1 MGKQKAQILAMMGGA
16 AGLKKLKAKRKAA
29 AAKPD
34 EKISALKASEAAH
47 DKKIAALKATVAQKV
62 KTKKKIL
69 SGKEKIKAHD
79 SKIAALMKQKAQ
91 ILAMMRKAP
100 VEVELVQMF
109 EEEEE
114 DHSDKMIS
122 ELLGKRSVFQAR
134 WEEGQ

>member
-1 MGKQKAQILAMMGGA
+1 MGAQILAMMGGA
-16 AGLKKLKAKRKAA
+16 AGLKKLKAKAKAAMLMKMMKARKAA
-29 AAKPD
+29 
-34 EKISALKASEAAH
+34 SAQ
-47 DKKIAALKATVAQKV
+47 KATVAQKV

-100 VEVELVQMF
+100 AEVELVQMF

-122 ELLGKRSVFQAR
+122 EL
-134 WEEGQ
+134 